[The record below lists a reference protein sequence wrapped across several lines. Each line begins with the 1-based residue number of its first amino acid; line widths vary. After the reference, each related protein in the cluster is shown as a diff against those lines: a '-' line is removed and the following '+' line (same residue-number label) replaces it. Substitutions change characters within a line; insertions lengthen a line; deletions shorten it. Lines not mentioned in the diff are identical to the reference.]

1 MATPIAAG
9 NAILVREYFMRGY
22 YPTGVPVRSGR
33 CGPLL
38 SVTEPELFIAEFRR
52 LVDAERGLG

>member
-22 YPTGVPVRSGR
+22 YPTGVPVRSG
-33 CGPLL
+33 PLWPSAL
-38 SVTEPELFIAEFRR
+38 SH
-52 LVDAERGLG
+52 